1 MLKKKTQFKGKIP
14 HCEIRPPHIF
24 RCRSKQLGNK
34 EKNELNWGQKYVF
47 DYSKRFMGQFN
58 LHFIDFVPSRVKSL
72 VQGWCRKPLVVKLYH
87 SKWVTGATNICWC
100 QPNSTMKFNL
110 PCIENQERERTT
122 LNIIPLQL
130 KLSSTQKDRS
140 RADSRLLAFVECI
153 NSQAR
158 AHA

>member
-1 MLKKKTQFKGKIP
+1 MGGAKKLFTLSKVYDFAVPSRLSRLTEDAHVLTENNLKCWKKKKQFKGKIP
-14 HCEIRPPHIF
+14 HCEIRPPYIF

-110 PCIENQERERTT
+110 PCIENQ
-122 LNIIPLQL
+122 
-130 KLSSTQKDRS
+130 
-140 RADSRLLAFVECI
+140 
-153 NSQAR
+153 
-158 AHA
+158 